1 MPKKEYNDEEDQN
14 DQQWDPIVI
23 KKEPIIM
30 KNNIV
35 RTYDQFLSLM
45 INKREELKLSVLQL
59 NTKCKFPYKY
69 TIRDIE
75 SRKSIANPLEIK
87 TICSILKLN

>member
-1 MPKKEYNDEEDQN
+1 MPKNEYNDEEDQN
-14 DQQWDPIVI
+14 DQQWDTIVI
-23 KKEPIIM
+23 KKDPIIM
-30 KNNIV
+30 KNNTV
-35 RTYDQFLSLM
+35 RTYDQFISLM

-75 SRKSIANPLEIK
+75 SRKSIANTLEIR
-87 TICSILKLN
+87 TISSVLGLN

>member
-14 DQQWDPIVI
+14 DQQWDPIII

-35 RTYDQFLSLM
+35 RTYDQFISLM
-45 INKREELKLSVLQL
+45 INKREELKLSILGL
-59 NTKCKFPYKY
+59 NIKCKFPYKY

-75 SRKSIANPLEIK
+75 SGKSIATTLEIK
-87 TICSILKLN
+87 VICSILELN